1 VKAQSAESTKQ
12 GGSNYT
18 GLAHRAEMVAT
29 KEGSKAT
36 KELKPKRRRNS

>member
-1 VKAQSAESTKQ
+1 MKARSAESTKR

-29 KEGSKAT
+29 KEGSKAA
-36 KELKPKRRRNS
+36 KELKPKKEK

>member
-1 VKAQSAESTKQ
+1 LKTQSAESTKR

-29 KEGSKAT
+29 KEGSKAA
-36 KELKPKRRRNS
+36 KELKPKKKEK